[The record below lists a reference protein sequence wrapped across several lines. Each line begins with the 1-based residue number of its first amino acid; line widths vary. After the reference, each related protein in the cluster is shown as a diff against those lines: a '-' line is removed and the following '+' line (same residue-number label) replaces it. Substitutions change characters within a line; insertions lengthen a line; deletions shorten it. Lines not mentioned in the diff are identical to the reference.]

1 MKVASPSG
9 QPSTDVGHLGGSCP
23 AQQGRAMVLV
33 IPQSCRQTV
42 APGCHGD
49 CPVTG
54 LDLEAEKTGKLKARI
69 KGKGRKATG

>member
-1 MKVASPSG
+1 MG
-9 QPSTDVGHLGGSCP
+9 NE
-23 AQQGRAMVLV
+23 
-33 IPQSCRQTV
+33 
-42 APGCHGD
+42 